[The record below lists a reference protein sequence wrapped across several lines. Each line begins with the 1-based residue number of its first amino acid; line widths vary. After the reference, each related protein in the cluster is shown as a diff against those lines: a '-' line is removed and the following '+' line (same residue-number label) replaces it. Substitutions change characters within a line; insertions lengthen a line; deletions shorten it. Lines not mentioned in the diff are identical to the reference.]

1 MSLGNF
7 NSNVKKKSYSPI
19 TYSQFKLYNGE
30 SKVDPTCLNFAFWN
44 GLMKISITPINQK
57 SEESSP
63 KLDREKSVDF
73 YIGPNKAKMFLYYL
87 KEFKTVQ
94 NKYNNVGIGTNKGI
108 LYLTNGK
115 NEFGVE
121 SMFIVIKLIDF
132 PNNKI
137 TAEAAYEFNTNIFG
151 VTNFKNQNLE
161 FDRNFDFAKFAEIDM
176 LIDIMTSYINS
187 ASYAYAATVV
197 DASKF
202 DVSRINT
209 KINSIQEKLG
219 IDYKK
224 NSYGTSQSYWDSDR
238 SSGSSS
244 NDYSTPEQYDNI
256 SQLVDD
262 ISSMVVED

>member
-7 NSNVKKKSYSPI
+7 NSNVKKKNYSPI
-19 TYSQFKLYNGE
+19 TYSNFKLYNGE

-44 GLMKISITPINQK
+44 GLMRISITPIAMKQD
-57 SEESSP
+57 STP
-63 KLDREKSVDF
+63 KLEKESSVDF

-87 KEFKTVQ
+87 KEFKTNQ
-94 NKYNNVGIGTNKGI
+94 DKYINVGIGTNKGI

-137 TAEAAYEFNTNIFG
+137 IAEAAYEFNTNIFG
-151 VTNFKNQNLE
+151 ITNFKDQNLK
-161 FDRNFDFAKFAEIDM
+161 FDKNYDFAKFAEIDM

-187 ASYAYAATVV
+187 ASYAYAATVI
-197 DASKF
+197 DANKF
-202 DVSRINT
+202 DTSRINT

-224 NSYGTSQSYWDSDR
+224 TSYGTSQSYWDSDT
-238 SSGSSS
+238 SSNKTS
-244 NDYSTPEQYDNI
+244 NDYSTPDQYDNI
-256 SQLVDD
+256 SQLVED